1 MRESHGSKYIL
12 KKILTY
18 ILYSLPT
25 AFFVLCYFLMTVW
38 GEDIIQ
44 GANTTPEVWKDIVGA
59 FRHNSR
65 LSDMYAWV
73 VINYFDFQYSFGVD
87 TIFRLIDVAMAS
99 GMIYLLAT
107 MILERRPRLRLGDAM
122 IYGLGFLV
130 IFLTPE
136 GYTLYRG
143 FSVIHNYL
151 IISLTTLVFALPF
164 LRIVAGK
171 EIPRIYRKWWFAL
184 GVGLAFG
191 MASNI
196 TPVAFLICFVG
207 AKVIESLREKDWK
220 KVWQLPKWQIVML
233 SGMIITLA
241 VAYIFGAGVSTY
253 ANNPVYVETYDY
265 LAFGEVF
272 ANPGG
277 AMVRI
282 VKHLAVNFGC
292 VWLPIGGAG
301 VILAG
306 MMLVAGKL
314 TGRKVKLWPQTRMQR
329 QALGAA
335 VGFATV
341 YLLCSTQIKLPI
353 RLGLP
358 AYLGMA
364 VGLGILVWSWWQ
376 QLAVAKTKM
385 GGLQQRRME
394 RSAVSLAAAMS
405 IVMLAMIGVRGYFAL
420 EYRPRIGQALS
431 EVERAEGEVA
441 CVNPAQLR
449 PKKLPLVSL
458 SQDETFAEWA
468 LPYMTVYGKRV
479 EVCEP

>member
-1 MRESHGSKYIL
+1 MLISRKL
-12 KKILTY
+12 LTY
-18 ILYSLPT
+18 LLYGLPVV
-25 AFFVLCYFLMTVW
+25 FFGVCYFLMTVW

-44 GANTTPEVWKDIVGA
+44 GANTTPDVWNDIIGA
-59 FRHNSR
+59 FQHNSR
-65 LSDMYAWV
+65 LSDMYAWA
-73 VINYFDFQYSFGVD
+73 VINFFDFQYSFGVD

-99 GMIYLLAT
+99 GIIYLLT
-107 MILERRPRLRLGDAM
+107 MMILERRPRLKLGDAM
-122 IYGLGFLV
+122 IFGLGFLV
-130 IFLTPE
+130 ICLTPE

-151 IISLTTLVFALPF
+151 IISLTGLVFALPF
-164 LRIVAGK
+164 LRAVAGK
-171 EIPRIYRKWWFAL
+171 EIPQIYRKWWFAL

-196 TPVAFLICFVG
+196 TPVAFLIAFVG
-207 AKVIESLREKDWK
+207 AKMIEGMREKDRKGVWK
-220 KVWQLPKWQIVML
+220 LPKWQIMML
-233 SGMIITLA
+233 VGMGITLA
-241 VAYIFGAGVSTY
+241 VAYVFGAGVSTY

-265 LAFGEVF
+265 LSLGEIF
-272 ANPGG
+272 DNPGG

-353 RLGLP
+353 RLGSP
-358 AYLGMA
+358 AYLGM
-364 VGLGILVWSWWQ
+364 VIGLGILVWGWWQ

-449 PKKLPLVSL
+449 PKKLPLVFF

-468 LPYMTVYGKRV
+468 LPYMTVYGKKV
-479 EVCEP
+479 VVCKP